1 MCCCDF
7 SSFHY
12 QHTYS
17 FLVSTN
23 FNFFFLSYLSGIVVG
38 DIGPKFGFSEVD
50 NGFLKL
56 ENVRI
61 PRENMLMK
69 FAQVMGHLYSYGWSL
84 LNPLIVLICTNIKGP
99 LLFLQILK

>member
-1 MCCCDF
+1 M
-7 SSFHY
+7 
-12 QHTYS
+12 
-17 FLVSTN
+17 L
-23 FNFFFLSYLSGIVVG
+23 LSYPSVTWIHTFPCQVTSIYIHLWICGDVNPFLPSCLFSPSIAGIVVG

-69 FAQVMGHLYSYGWSL
+69 FAKV
-84 LNPLIVLICTNIKGP
+84 T
-99 LLFLQILK
+99 

>member
-1 MCCCDF
+1 MFRCQVTTVFVDVVSVSPPVYKLP
-7 SSFHY
+7 SS
-12 QHTYS
+12 TSTVLYS
-17 FLVSTN
+17 SVLIP
-23 FNFFFLSYLSGIVVG
+23 FFLLSLSGIVVG

-69 FAQVMGHLYSYGWSL
+69 YAKVMGH
-84 LNPLIVLICTNIKGP
+84 P
-99 LLFLQILK
+99 

>member
-1 MCCCDF
+1 MYRCQVTTICN
-7 SSFHY
+7 
-12 QHTYS
+12 
-17 FLVSTN
+17 VSPVVV
-23 FNFFFLSYLSGIVVG
+23 FVVKSALIYLLLTLFVSLLGIVVG

-69 FAQVMGHLYSYGWSL
+69 YAKVRGHD
-84 LNPLIVLICTNIKGP
+84 LI
-99 LLFLQILK
+99 